1 MSDQKSLVLAPDG
14 FELVPRSLEYAIP
27 EDRLLE
33 VTVAQEIFG
42 CTIHVIEMQD
52 FSRTDKYV
60 TKRFIFAVPPY
71 QTLDLSTKDQ
81 LLKEY
86 AHSLHDAQ
94 LVIEKIVREMSQRQT
109 YVTLTEEH
117 AANLPMIRGQ
127 KPQGGDNAQ
136 GYGAAMNLQF
146 VRLEHAAV
154 ENWQAD
160 FFEVGKLGPIEAT
173 KTVGVGK
180 VPAEAICRS
189 ALTAHR
195 AKTKNDRF
203 QRDKVKEWKMVRA
216 QQIEAGPSQDIID
229 VPKALPKVDK
239 GDE

>member
-1 MSDQKSLVLAPDG
+1 MSEQKGLVLAPDG
-14 FELVPRSLEYAIP
+14 FELISRALEHAIP

-33 VTVAQEIFG
+33 VTVAQEIFHA
-42 CTIHVIEMQD
+42 TIHVIEMQD

-60 TKRFIFAVPPY
+60 TKRFIFEVPPY
-71 QTLDLSTKDQ
+71 QKLDLTSKDQ
-81 LLKEY
+81 LLKNY
-86 AHSLHDAQ
+86 ATSLHDAQ
-94 LVIEKIVREMSQRQT
+94 RVAEKVVRDMSTRAT
-109 YVTLTEEH
+109 TAMVPEDVSRRRYEPV
-117 AANLPMIRGQ
+117 NV
-127 KPQGGDNAQ
+127 Q

-146 VRLEHAAV
+146 VRLEHAQV

-160 FFEVGKLGPIEAT
+160 FFEVGKLGPIEIT

-189 ALTAHR
+189 ALAAIR

-203 QRDKVKEWKMVRA
+203 QRDKVKEWKMVRS
-216 QQIEAGPSQDIID
+216 QQIEAGPSVDIID
-229 VPKALPKVDK
+229 VPKALPKGDK